1 MIMNI
6 LNVIVGNIG
15 LVYRIYDF
23 SNFNITLVELFTF
36 LTCLGGQSL
45 YVVCYQAIQSIED
58 QQKRDIYEKQ
68 KETNI
73 VKMIYKE
80 FHQMIMS
87 LEEGIVVIQNG
98 NISFS
103 NDMFLDII
111 KRLKL
116 NENQKIMNTINLKV
130 FRVYDQECDQS
141 KEMFSISDI
150 LNNSISFLRDQI
162 FQIDL
167 EHN

>member
-1 MIMNI
+1 MNI
-6 LNVIVGNIG
+6 LNLIVCNIG
-15 LVYRIYDF
+15 LVHRFYNF
-23 SNFNITLVELFTF
+23 GNFNITMVEIFTF
-36 LTCLGGQSL
+36 LACLCGQSL
-45 YVVCYQAIQSIED
+45 YVLCYQTIQSIED

-73 VKMIYKE
+73 IKMIYKE

-130 FRVYDQECDQS
+130 FRVYDQDCELS

-150 LNNSISFLRDQI
+150 LNNSISFLRD
-162 FQIDL
+162 
-167 EHN
+167 